1 MLYRRKLDMDME
13 ETRPEL
19 NILRNA
25 CTELRTSAKFKQV
38 LQVRVITFSV
48 ETGIELE
55 ILRLYLPWGTP

>member
-1 MLYRRKLDMDME
+1 MDME

-38 LQVRVITFSV
+38 LQVRLITFSI

-55 ILRLYLPWGTP
+55 TLRLYLPWGTP